1 MTDSGLL
8 GAIVAKVVSTS
19 PSGTKVLFVT
29 KHAATDS
36 ARSFVSDVAQ
46 RAGLAE
52 WAGWALVSLEDKPRL
67 DITLDDLAETGRC
80 REALIVGVEGLV
92 VEPLP
97 PRSDD
102 LEVAV
107 LEVG

>member
-1 MTDSGLL
+1 MTDPGLY
-8 GAIVAKVVSTS
+8 GAIVAEVVSSS
-19 PSGTKVLFVT
+19 PPGTKVLFVT
-29 KHAATDS
+29 EHAATDS
-36 ARSFVSDVAQ
+36 TRSLVIDIAR

-52 WAGWALVSLEDKPRL
+52 WTGWALVSLQDEPRL

-80 REALIVGVEGLV
+80 REALIVGVGGLV
-92 VEPLP
+92 VTAPP
-97 PRSDD
+97 PRSDG